1 MQTKM
6 LSDYIFFKANG
17 HGQRGIHAV
26 SCIKDNGSTNEW
38 KGNEKDQD
46 KKMIRSILGSM

>member
-1 MQTKM
+1 MAIKM
-6 LSDYIFFKANG
+6 LSDYISLKANG
-17 HGQRGIHAV
+17 HDRRGIRAV
-26 SCIKDNGSTNEW
+26 SCIKGNGSTNEW